1 MLFAK
6 PIKISVS
13 PAPPVTFKH
22 SEDGVSTSNSC
33 QIAVVLELE
42 ASQGPSQ
49 KVDVVLSII
58 NTKLFRF
65 QDKQLTHSKQFPS
78 VVCDPQGQGTI
89 VFDNLIFEMD
99 GKVSDLMGFNYLRL
113 QVTASYPIEGR
124 QHVPTKS
131 MSIRIDITE

>member
-13 PAPPVTFKH
+13 PAPPVIFTH
-22 SEDGVSTSNSC
+22 SEDGVSTSTPY
-33 QIAVVLELE
+33 QIEVVLELE
-42 ASQGPSQ
+42 SSQGASQ
-49 KVDVVLSII
+49 KVDVVVSIV

-65 QDKQLTHSKQFPS
+65 QDKQLTHSRQFPS
-78 VVCDPQGQGTI
+78 VICDAQGKGI
-89 VFDNLIFEMD
+89 VTFDKLVFEMD

-131 MSIRIDITE
+131 MIIRLDITE